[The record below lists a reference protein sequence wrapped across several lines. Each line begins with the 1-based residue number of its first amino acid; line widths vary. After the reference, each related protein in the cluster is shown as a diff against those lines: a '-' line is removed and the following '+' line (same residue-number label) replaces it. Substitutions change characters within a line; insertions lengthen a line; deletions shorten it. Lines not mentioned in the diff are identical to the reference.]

1 MASGIKARRR
11 QRSTSAEGDRAVRV
25 RVCDGLLDIFP
36 ASREVIQP
44 CCGPVATGQWESAGS
59 AVDHDRIDTCLL
71 RSRRA
76 VADRGKEKPAQDR
89 RRYEQFQLPSQRL
102 CPMSPEAPLLR
113 VQQTPGVQRCSGLS
127 NEFHGGHYRPG
138 PSAAASPDWG
148 IGAHFFEFSCS
159 VGCAP
164 SAPGVQGAARSNL
177 FAAYPPPKREHMH
190 LTGDMLRDHGNSRAF
205 VETNV
210 HPCSSV
216 STRRRRC
223 QGGSIRVRWPP
234 FAVPRPM
241 TIRLKCP

>member
-1 MASGIKARRR
+1 MASGIKERRR

-102 CPMSPEAPLLR
+102 CPMSPEALLLR
-113 VQQTPGVQRCSGLS
+113 VQQTPGVQKCSGLI

-148 IGAHFFEFSCS
+148 MGAHFFEFSCS
-159 VGCAP
+159 GAWGP
-164 SAPGVQGAARSNL
+164 QSGRLPGVPRLGPGEIPGFPGPSRT
-177 FAAYPPPKREHMH
+177 PKNR
-190 LTGDMLRDHGNSRAF
+190 GPKFPLRKWSA
-205 VETNV
+205 
-210 HPCSSV
+210 
-216 STRRRRC
+216 
-223 QGGSIRVRWPP
+223 
-234 FAVPRPM
+234 
-241 TIRLKCP
+241 IRLKANIGACTETNSLP